1 MNENLQFNGVLINKQ
16 KDPRDYNISMF
27 IPGEDI
33 IRDSE
38 FCLKLPKLDIILNQ
52 NQFNAC
58 VGHSFAI
65 AKSILE
71 YNRTNKYS
79 DIWIIFKINEKQAK
93 ILKTLDG
100 YLGKGVNIHY
110 LDINFKKGT
119 QPKSKAFEKVENTLK
134 MIGNSEKLLR
144 LMNFDN
150 DSLFDDSYC
159 YLNEVK

>member
-1 MNENLQFNGVLINKQ
+1 MSYINVFLKE
-16 KDPRDYNISMF
+16 RLYIGE
-27 IPGEDI
+27 GEDGCFDI
-33 IRDSE
+33 EIEAFYSE
-38 FCLKLPKLDIILNQ
+38 EKTYDNLDVKPIILDEKGKDYVLT
-52 NQFNAC
+52 FCYVERGSGIFVADA
-58 VGHSFAI
+58 VYDYHF
-65 AKSILE
+65 
-71 YNRTNKYS
+71 
-79 DIWIIFKINEKQAK
+79 IFKINEKQAK

-119 QPKSKAFEKVENTLK
+119 QLKSKAFEKVENTLK
-134 MIGNSEKLLR
+134 MIENSEKLLR